1 MGEVQQ
7 GSVEPDRHGHNYLHG
22 HRSRDGYA
30 VCGKCGVQENV
41 AGAAETCGFDLLFTL
56 RAEVERLT
64 GFINDSRDMVVIDRS
79 SRCEAAEADAK
90 DADRE
95 RKRCEISHA
104 EVNIVL
110 DKAIARAEKAERER
124 DEARESF
131 DKAASAFRTLAARL
145 RDDR

>member
-1 MGEVQQ
+1 MIEYNNRECLQICDVHCGEN
-7 GSVEPDRHGHNYLHG
+7 SID
-22 HRSRDGYA
+22 D
-30 VCGKCGVQENV
+30 
-41 AGAAETCGFDLLFTL
+41 L

-95 RKRCEISHA
+95 RKRCETSHA
-104 EVNIVL
+104 KVNIVL

-131 DKAASAFRTLAARL
+131 DKAASSYRGSSSVRSLKHRRVFGDAAREE
-145 RDDR
+145 RDDD

>member
-1 MGEVQQ
+1 MIEYNNRECLQICDVHCGEN
-7 GSVEPDRHGHNYLHG
+7 SID
-22 HRSRDGYA
+22 D
-30 VCGKCGVQENV
+30 
-41 AGAAETCGFDLLFTL
+41 L

-95 RKRCEISHA
+95 RKRCETSHA

-131 DKAASAFRTLAARL
+131 DKAASSYRGSSSVRSLKHRRVFGDAAREGVEE
-145 RDDR
+145 RDDA